1 MKIRVSNKKEQTEIE
16 KIHKVAFE
24 KTDMNIRL
32 ETKDDYTQVEELT
45 REAFWNL
52 YFPGCNEHYLCHIL
66 RGHKDFI
73 SELDYVVELD
83 GKIVAS
89 IMYTHSYLINNDEE
103 TVQTVSFGPLCVHP
117 DYQRKGLGSALIE
130 KTKSLVANMGVPA
143 IIIYGDP
150 HNYCKHGFK
159 NGIDYQV
166 SDMDGEYPL
175 GLLVL
180 ELQPG
185 FFGDKKWK
193 IMQSD
198 AYNIDQNEA
207 DEFDKRFQE
216 KEKKFHHSQELFKMN
231 IRAYLKHDS

>member
-1 MKIRVSNKKEQTEIE
+1 MNI
-16 KIHKVAFE
+16 
-24 KTDMNIRL
+24 NIRL
-32 ETKDDYTQVEELT
+32 ETEDDYFKVEELT

-52 YFPGCNEHYLCHIL
+52 YNPGCDEHYLCHIL
-66 RGHKDFI
+66 RDHKDFI
-73 SELDYVVELD
+73 KELDYVTEID
-83 GKIVAS
+83 GKVIAS
-89 IMYTHSYLINNDEE
+89 IMYTDSYLLSDDLEK
-103 TVQTVSFGPLCVHP
+103 VQIVSFGPFCVHP
-117 DYQRKGLGSALIE
+117 DYQRKGIGTSLIE
-130 KTKSLVANMGVPA
+130 KTKSLVVNMGVPA

-166 SDMDGEYPL
+166 SNMDGEYPL

-185 FFGDKKWK
+185 FFGNKKWK

-198 AYNIDQNEA
+198 AFNLNQDEA
-207 DEFDKRFQE
+207 NEFDKQFQE
-216 KEKKFHHSQELFKMN
+216 KEKKYQHSQELFKMN

>member
-1 MKIRVSNKKEQTEIE
+1 
-16 KIHKVAFE
+16 
-24 KTDMNIRL
+24 MNIRL
-32 ETKDDYTQVEELT
+32 ETKGDYTQVEELT

-73 SELDYVVELD
+73 SELDYVAEID

-103 TVQTVSFGPLCVHP
+103 KIQTVSFGPLCVHP
-117 DYQRKGLGSALIE
+117 DYQRKGIGTALIE

-166 SDMDGEYPL
+166 SNMDDEYPL

-185 FFGDKKWK
+185 FFGNKKWK
-193 IMQSD
+193 IKQSD
-198 AYNIDQNEA
+198 AFNLDQDEA
-207 DEFDKRFQE
+207 NKFDEKFQE
-216 KEKKFHHSQELFKMN
+216 KEKKYQYSQELFKMI
-231 IRAYLKHDS
+231 IRAYLKHNS